1 MGTQFLIQNLPVLLY
16 LYKMSAVLL
25 LLLLV
30 SPTLPNQ
37 AFTHLYYGYT
47 QEELDIY
54 IDKWENEPGMEIKK
68 ILLNGDSCHCKAPTI
83 LSTTLTFPPPGSAS
97 ASSSSG
103 GETTLAG
110 GTTITQLL
118 LQSSVEALRL
128 TTTTITPTV
137 ATTTTATA
145 TTDTTTTTTTTT
157 TTVTL
162 LSSFVQRVTK
172 ATTEGATTGET
183 TTGAAF
189 TEINPSSV
197 VNREAW

>member
-1 MGTQFLIQNLPVLLY
+1 MGNNMCCSLNKITQFLIQNLPVLLY
-16 LYKMSAVLL
+16 
-25 LLLLV
+25 LLLV

-54 IDKWENEPGMEIKK
+54 IDKWENEPGTEIKK

-137 ATTTTATA
+137 ATTTTATGI
-145 TTDTTTTTTTTT
+145 TT
-157 TTVTL
+157 TTV
-162 LSSFVQRVTK
+162 K
-172 ATTEGATTGET
+172 NTEK
-183 TTGAAF
+183 
-189 TEINPSSV
+189 NY
-197 VNREAW
+197 

>member
-1 MGTQFLIQNLPVLLY
+1 MGNNMCCSLNQITQFLIQNLPVLLY

-68 ILLNGDSCHCKAPTI
+68 ILLNGDSCHCKAPTT

-103 GETTLAG
+103 GEITLAG
-110 GTTITQLL
+110 GTTMTQLL

-128 TTTTITPTV
+128 TTTTTATGI
-137 ATTTTATA
+137 TTTTVKNTEKTTATT

-172 ATTEGATTGET
+172 ATTE
-183 TTGAAF
+183 
-189 TEINPSSV
+189 
-197 VNREAW
+197 

>member
-137 ATTTTATA
+137 ATTTTATGI
-145 TTDTTTTTTTTT
+145 TT

-189 TEINPSSV
+189 TEINHSSV